1 MGRSGQLPRPL
12 VRLSRWIAANVE
24 LARCGEWREV
34 VLGYWISELRRWRC
48 HLFGHRFGPEERE
61 YEDAG
66 YPVHASTWRT
76 CQRKNCS
83 AACEEWSVYGPA
95 RGVLG

>member
-1 MGRSGQLPRPL
+1 MQPENGSLTRPL

-24 LARCGEWREV
+24 LARCGEWRD
-34 VLGYWISELRRWRC
+34 
-48 HLFGHRFGPEERE
+48 LFGHRFGPEERE

-66 YPVHASTWRT
+66 YPIHASTWRT

-83 AACEEWSVYGPA
+83 AACEEWSVYGQA